1 MICPVY
7 SISGRHGPFK
17 DITYFI
23 FEWEI
28 TKNSGQPTQFWILV
42 KIITYKLLLKILQQ
56 LAWECFCNLVDEHW
70 TLTLHVN

>member
-1 MICPVY
+1 VFCPVY

-28 TKNSGQPTQFWILV
+28 TKNSGQPIQFLGFG
-42 KIITYKLLLKILQQ
+42 KDITSFAIKFYRQDS
-56 LAWECFCNLVDEHW
+56 FNPFF
-70 TLTLHVN
+70 